1 MIRLLLIMSYI
12 VSCLRLWVAPWKYFQ
27 LNSPFFNEQRDIF
40 SKLDMDQRIPEQWRL
55 PQFLDIGNKEPSS
68 YPVFV
73 KPEWGQNSRGI
84 SRADDTQ
91 TLQKIRLN
99 RGNTKLN
106 YLIQEAAPGKRE
118 FEIFIIPSAN
128 INNAPAV
135 ISVTETINHSDEDY
149 PVNGI
154 YNPSTGYKD
163 ISNELSRVQMLALW
177 HHLKPIGSFRISR
190 FGIRADSIEAL
201 FTGEFHIIEV
211 NLFLPMPL
219 VLLCENRCWK
229 TQLTFCIHAMWH
241 LAKVTK
247 SIPPSQVHKSVFF
260 KKLKHAKS
268 LKLTSNI
275 RSTHMRSNNEHA

>member
-1 MIRLLLIMSYI
+1 
-12 VSCLRLWVAPWKYFQ
+12 VAPWKYFQ

-55 PQFLDIGNKEPSS
+55 HQFLDIGNDEPQS

-84 SRADDTQ
+84 TRADDIQALTD
-91 TLQKIRLN
+91 IRLN
-99 RGNTKLN
+99 RGDTKLN

-118 FEIFIIPSAN
+118 FEIFIIPSTN
-128 INNAPAV
+128 SDNAPAV
-135 ISVTETINHSDEDY
+135 VSVTETINNSGEDY

-163 ISNELSRVQMLALW
+163 ISNEFSGEQMLTLW
-177 HHLKPIGSFRISR
+177 QHLKPIGSFRISR
-190 FGIRADSIEAL
+190 FGIRANSIDAL
-201 FTGEFHIIEV
+201 LAGKFHIIEV

-219 VLLCENRCWK
+219 VLLCDSQRWETTLK
-229 TQLTFCIHAMWH
+229 FCVNTMWH
-241 LAKVTK
+241 LAKITK
-247 SIPPSQVHKSVFF
+247 NIPPSQIHKPVFF

-268 LKLTSNI
+268 LKLT
-275 RSTHMRSNNEHA
+275 TKLRSNNEHA

>member
-1 MIRLLLIMSYI
+1 MIRLLLIISYI
-12 VSCLRLWVAPWKYFQ
+12 VSCIRLCVAPWKYFQ
-27 LNSPFFNEQRDIF
+27 LNSPYFNEQRDIF

-55 PQFLDIGNKEPSS
+55 HQFLDIGNDEPKN

-84 SRADDTQ
+84 KRADDIQ
-91 TLQKIRLN
+91 ALADIRLN
-99 RGNTKLN
+99 RSDTKLN

-118 FEIFIIPSAN
+118 FEVFIIPSSTPGS
-128 INNAPAV
+128 APAV
-135 ISVTETINHSDEDY
+135 VSITETINNSGEDY

-163 ISNELSRVQMLALW
+163 ISNEFSREQLLTLW
-177 HHLKPIGSFRISR
+177 QHLKTIGSFRISR
-190 FGIRADSIEAL
+190 FGIRANSIDAL
-201 FTGEFHIIEV
+201 FMGEFHIIEV

-219 VLLCENRCWK
+219 ILLCDNRCWK
-229 TQLTFCIHAMWH
+229 TKLKLCVRYMWH

-247 SIPPSQVHKSVFF
+247 SIPSSQTHKPVFF

-268 LKLTSNI
+268 LKLTTN
-275 RSTHMRSNNEHA
+275 MRSNNEHA